1 MITVHGNTVG
11 KQFNSVTSFFSS
23 SKKRLKSDIVII
35 VSRVFG
41 NFDYYSAV
49 LRKHFFGGLPS
60 IPGTRHV
67 HLFFFTLKTTGGRG
81 EG

>member
-23 SKKRLKSDIVII
+23 SKKRLKSDIVI
-35 VSRVFG
+35 SFTCFWKLRLALFYG
-41 NFDYYSAV
+41 NI
-49 LRKHFFGGLPS
+49 FFGGLPS